1 MTRSA
6 RQGRDVEPAIRDVGA
21 AGASRLTRGIDLLV
35 SGTALVV
42 LSPLLLALAGVVRA
56 TSPGP
61 ALFRQ
66 VRVGYRGQP
75 FVMLK
80 FRSMTDGCDD
90 AVHREYNQRELA
102 GEDPRDGRDGV
113 YKPAA
118 DPRITRVGRL
128 LRSTSLDELPQ
139 LINVLRGDMSLV
151 GPRPALDWEVALY
164 QPHHHERFLV
174 KPGITGLWQVSGRNL
189 LSMREALDLDVE
201 YVRRRSVE
209 LDLRILARTVPT
221 VLRPG
226 LTR

>member
-1 MTRSA
+1 MTRHETT
-6 RQGRDVEPAIRDVGA
+6 RNLDRTGRA
-21 AGASRLTRGIDLLV
+21 APGTPWLTRGIDLLV
-35 SGTALVV
+35 GGAALVV
-42 LSPLLLALAGVVRA
+42 LGPLMLVLAGTIRA

-80 FRSMTDGCDD
+80 FRSMRADCDD
-90 AVHREYNQRELA
+90 ALHREYNRRELA
-102 GEDPRDGRDGV
+102 GEDPRDGGAGV
-113 YKPAA
+113 YKPVH
-118 DPRITRVGRL
+118 DPRITAVGRL
-128 LRSTSLDELPQ
+128 LRVTSLDELPQ
-139 LINVLRGDMSLV
+139 LINVLKGEMSLV

-164 QPHHHERFLV
+164 QPQHHDRFLV

-189 LSMREALDLDVE
+189 LSMREALDLDVA
-201 YVRRRSVE
+201 YVRRRSVR
-209 LDLRILARTVPT
+209 LDLRILARTVPA